1 MFSIVANSPFINPL
15 LEADRDAINFFQRWV
30 SPVLKYVGAAA
41 KLRFDAS
48 KLNEELKIVASVANI
63 IVNKST
69 YKFSGSMS
77 SQNNPL
83 EKIFLLSTRR
93 DFLCTVPCQNKTK
106 KL

>member
-48 KLNEELKIVASVANI
+48 KINEELKIVASVANI

-83 EKIFLLSTRR
+83 EKVFLPPTRGIFFMYNT
-93 DFLCTVPCQNKTK
+93 CQKKSK